1 MEACPRVTV
10 PRESVAPLTAMPTGV
25 LVTISVV
32 DPEAKEAEAVMLV
45 APAASMLD
53 AFKVMEATPPALVSA
68 VAEVGVNTTREF
80 VDIKE
85 TSAPGIATPSLSLS
99 VAVAVTGVPK
109 VTAPEERLNTRELF
123 SVSGSVPSSVSVL
136 PEFPHPI
143 RTQTSMERIRRL
155 KKDKKRLL
163 IDFAILISF
172 YLRRAKF

>member
-1 MEACPRVTV
+1 V
-10 PRESVAPLTAMPTGV
+10 PRESVAPLTAIPTGV

-32 DPEAKEAEAVMLV
+32 DSEVKVAEAVILV
-45 APAASMLD
+45 APAASILD
-53 AFKVMEATPPALVSA
+53 AFKVMEATPLPLVSA
-68 VAEVGVNTTREF
+68 VADVGVNTTREF
-80 VDIKE
+80 VDRKE
-85 TSAPGIATPSLSLS
+85 TTAPDIATPSLSLR

-109 VTAPEERLNTRELF
+109 VTAPEERLKTREPF
-123 SVSGSVPSSVSVL
+123 SVSVSVPSSVPVL
-136 PEFPHPI
+136 SEFPHPI